1 MDFGMIMWK
10 QITKEKQIML
20 HGYRQLYGLH
30 KTRRYLFKHCKIFLN
45 KVWSHE
51 LERPLLKWKI

>member
-1 MDFGMIMWK
+1 MDFGMIMGK
-10 QITKEKQIML
+10 QITKEKQLML

-45 KVWSHE
+45 KV
-51 LERPLLKWKI
+51 